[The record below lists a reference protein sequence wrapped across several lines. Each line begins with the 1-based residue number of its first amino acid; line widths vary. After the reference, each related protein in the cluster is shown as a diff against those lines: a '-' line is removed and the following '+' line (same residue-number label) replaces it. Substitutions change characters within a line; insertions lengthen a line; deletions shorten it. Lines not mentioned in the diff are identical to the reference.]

1 MYICLT
7 EKSSKSRI
15 KLTGHR
21 SDHENLF
28 LVAFTL
34 LVIRYLM
41 LLVNILSLVQTNSSA
56 SASSLRWIRKRRRA
70 GSELVTALKEKKG
83 EHTINTLTTDTFR
96 FYDENEIFSILNSAP
111 AWTSVILAGKIDS
124 HRHSTACFSEKRPSG
139 GNELSDVRSFII
151 LWSVEG

>member
-34 LVIRYLM
+34 LVIIYLM
-41 LLVNILSLVQTNSSA
+41 LLVNILSLVQTNSAA
-56 SASSLRWIRKRRRA
+56 SARVTSLDHEATACRERA
-70 GSELVTALKEKKG
+70 GYCVDVYFKGKKG

-96 FYDENEIFSILNSAP
+96 FYDQNEIF
-111 AWTSVILAGKIDS
+111 
-124 HRHSTACFSEKRPSG
+124 
-139 GNELSDVRSFII
+139 
-151 LWSVEG
+151 

>member
-7 EKSSKSRI
+7 EKSSKRRI

-56 SASSLRWIRKRRRA
+56 SASSLRWTMKRRRA
-70 GSELVTALKEKKG
+70 GSELVTALTFTLKKKKG
-83 EHTINTLTTDTFR
+83 
-96 FYDENEIFSILNSAP
+96 SIQ
-111 AWTSVILAGKIDS
+111 
-124 HRHSTACFSEKRPSG
+124 
-139 GNELSDVRSFII
+139 
-151 LWSVEG
+151 

>member
-7 EKSSKSRI
+7 EKSSKSLI

-34 LVIRYLM
+34 LAIRYLM

-56 SASSLRWIRKRRRA
+56 SASSLRWTMKRRACRERA
-70 GSELVTALKEKKG
+70 GYCVDSYFKGKKKG
-83 EHTINTLTTDTFR
+83 NIQ
-96 FYDENEIFSILNSAP
+96 
-111 AWTSVILAGKIDS
+111 
-124 HRHSTACFSEKRPSG
+124 
-139 GNELSDVRSFII
+139 
-151 LWSVEG
+151 

>member
-21 SDHENLF
+21 SYHENLF

-56 SASSLRWIRKRRRA
+56 SASSLRWIMKRRRS
-70 GSELVTALKEKKG
+70 GSELVTALTFTLKEKRG
-83 EHTINTLTTDTFR
+83 
-96 FYDENEIFSILNSAP
+96 SIQ
-111 AWTSVILAGKIDS
+111 
-124 HRHSTACFSEKRPSG
+124 
-139 GNELSDVRSFII
+139 
-151 LWSVEG
+151 